1 MRQGS
6 AEGRASATKQHRQG
20 HTVGGVRI
28 IESAQVADVR
38 AGEIPDHVGVIMDGN
53 GRWAQMRSLTRSE
66 GHAAAEDAVVATVD
80 SCLDLG
86 VRWLSAYAF
95 STENW
100 SREAEEVG
108 FLMRFDEWLLRKE
121 RRDEL
126 NEKGVQI
133 RFLGR
138 LDDPRIPPDSHDW
151 LLETAALTED
161 NTRLVLAIAFN
172 YGGRAEIVDAARRLA
187 ADGVA
192 PGDITE
198 ERLAGAFYAP
208 DMPDMDL
215 VIRTSSEQR
224 MSNFFPW
231 QATYA
236 ELVFLDTLW
245 PDFREGHLYSAV
257 AEYQARRRRM
267 GAASVTDVLRPF
279 PASS

>member
-1 MRQGS
+1 M
-6 AEGRASATKQHRQG
+6 
-20 HTVGGVRI
+20 RI
-28 IESAQVADVR
+28 IEADQVADVR
-38 AGEIPDHVGVIMDGN
+38 AGEIPAHVGVIMDGN
-53 GRWAQMRSLTRSE
+53 GRWAQMRALTRSE
-66 GHAAAEDAVVATVD
+66 GHAAAEAAVVATVD
-80 SCLDLG
+80 ACLDLG
-86 VRWLSAYAF
+86 VSWLSAYAF

-100 SREAEEVG
+100 TRDAEEVG

-138 LDDPRIPPDSHDW
+138 TDDPRIPPDSRDW
-151 LLETAALTED
+151 LVETAELTAH
-161 NTRLVLAIAFN
+161 NTRMVLGIAFN
-172 YGGRAEIVDAARRLA
+172 YGGRAEIVDAARGLIAAGATADEVTEESLA
-187 ADGVA
+187 AH
-192 PGDITE
+192 
-198 ERLAGAFYAP
+198 LYAP

-215 VIRTSSEQR
+215 VVRTSSEHR
-224 MSNFFPW
+224 ISNFFPW

-267 GAASVTDVLRPF
+267 GAARVADAARPTL
-279 PASS
+279 